1 MQHPKK
7 NEIKPHLSRY
17 WKIPPEHDAEFVA
30 RMEDILDVYER
41 PYDPKRPVVCV
52 DESFKQLVG
61 EVRAPIPMSPGQSV
75 RIDDEY
81 ERKGIAEIFM
91 AVEPLAGK
99 RRVEV
104 TATRTRK
111 DWAEFI
117 RHLVQEDYADAEKII
132 LVQDNLNIHSTAS
145 LYEAFPA
152 AEARRIAER
161 LELHYTPK
169 HGSWLNIAEIELSVY
184 KRLCIPGRIDSIERM
199 QEMTR
204 IWNHGRNTRQTKVD
218 WQFRTADARVK
229 LRRLYPSL

>member
-41 PYDPKRPVVCV
+41 PCDSKRPVVCV

-104 TATRTRK
+104 TATRTRR

-117 RHLVQEDYADAEKII
+117 RRLVDEDYADAEKII

-152 AEARRIAER
+152 AEARRIAAGTA
-161 LELHYTPK
+161 LH
-169 HGSWLNIAEIELSVY
+169 AE
-184 KRLCIPGRIDSIERM
+184 
-199 QEMTR
+199 
-204 IWNHGRNTRQTKVD
+204 TRQLPEHCGN
-218 WQFRTADARVK
+218 RT
-229 LRRLYPSL
+229 